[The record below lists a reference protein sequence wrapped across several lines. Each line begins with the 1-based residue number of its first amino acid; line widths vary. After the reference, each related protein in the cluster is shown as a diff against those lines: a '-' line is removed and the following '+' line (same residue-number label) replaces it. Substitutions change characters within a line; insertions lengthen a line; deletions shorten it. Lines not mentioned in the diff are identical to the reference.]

1 MTNLREL
8 REKHCLTQQMLAN
21 RLDVAKATIGAYE
34 RGINFPGREML
45 IKLADYFK
53 VSIDELIGRE
63 I

>member
-1 MTNLREL
+1 MSNLREL
-8 REKHCLTQQMLAN
+8 RENHSLTQQMLAD
-21 RLDVAKATIGAYE
+21 RLNVSKATIGAYE

-63 I
+63 M